1 MKRKVIGAASL
12 PLPYGSLACGK
23 LSRHAGA
30 ALACGGA
37 QTFMC
42 PQGRGGLYAA
52 GAKPANPQCGAES
65 GVFRSDTFNAKTSM
79 L

>member
-37 QTFMC
+37 
-42 PQGRGGLYAA
+42 PASVRGGRGTCKPAGLR
-52 GAKPANPQCGAES
+52 GAKAA
-65 GVFRSDTFNAKTSM
+65 FRDPIPSILS
-79 L
+79 